1 MIRFKQFIAEARMA
15 PLYHATSNSALGSIL
30 NSDVLEARAPYND
43 KWTQRYGK
51 NTVFFS
57 RNKAT
62 SLQIGNEKNKGR
74 FVLMAFDQQKLAQR
88 YKIKPIHNWSTYDD
102 NWDKYHG
109 EFLGKTHNPFRKS
122 MVDGYGRGLEFEEI
136 VEQSIKQPF
145 KYVTKIWG
153 PSNSAYI
160 KQVLKAYPHIEF
172 ESI

>member
-1 MIRFKQFIAEARMA
+1 M
-15 PLYHATSNSALGSIL
+15 NSG
-30 NSDVLEARAPYND
+30 VLEARAPYNERA
-43 KWTQRYGK
+43 TQRYGK

-57 RNKAT
+57 RDKAT
-62 SLQIGNEKNKGR
+62 SLQIGGDKNKGR

-102 NWDKYHG
+102 QWDKYHSQHYG
-109 EFLGKTHNPFRKS
+109 RKSNPLRKS
-122 MVDGYGRGLEFEEI
+122 MTDGVFGGIEFEEI
-136 VEQSIKQPF
+136 IEQSIKDPF

-153 PSNSAYI
+153 PSNSAYV